1 MTSEVQSPPV
11 VPGLR
16 IVRATPDDAE
26 TLSELVHELAR
37 FEQLGHECAMTPE
50 LAMQHLI
57 GPQRSADAVIAWLE
71 EAPVG
76 FAVFY
81 RTMSTFVA
89 RPGLYLEDLFVRE
102 RFRHRGIG
110 RNLLFAV
117 GRLALHQQA
126 GRFEWTALKW
136 NGNARRL
143 YAGIGAREM
152 EEWSLFRMDGP
163 ALGALACAMH
173 GTGGCGC
180 GGSRPGHINGGGCCG
195 S

>member
-1 MTSEVQSPPV
+1 MTPEAKILPA

-37 FEQLGHECAMTPE
+37 FEKLDHECAMTPE

-57 GPQRSADAVIAWLE
+57 GPLRSADAVIAWLE

-117 GRLALHQQA
+117 ARHAFHQKA

-136 NGNARRL
+136 NENARRL
-143 YAGIGAREM
+143 YASIGAREM
-152 EEWSLFRMDGP
+152 DEWVLLRMDSA
-163 ALGALACAMH
+163 ALSGVACDSH

-180 GGSRPGHINGGGCCG
+180 GGARPGHILGGGHCG
-195 S
+195 C